1 MTAETRAAVDVG
13 MMRQAIARLL
23 PPSEDVPP
31 GLDVPSLTEALSGYM
46 NLLIPEVEKLAGGL
60 PREDVP
66 RYCAL
71 ACVGEAHGKL
81 RAQPGMGPGAD
92 VAYARKL
99 ARSLI
104 ALCDHFESLTG
115 QVMCVA
121 CDRVIRRPDDAV
133 PLDQVSN
140 SGGAI
145 SARVHAACLDA
156 PRPRR

>member
-1 MTAETRAAVDVG
+1 M
-13 MMRQAIARLL
+13 
-23 PPSEDVPP
+23 
-31 GLDVPSLTEALSGYM
+31 GL
-46 NLLIPEVEKLAGGL
+46 GG
-60 PREDVP
+60 
-66 RYCAL
+66 
-71 ACVGEAHGKL
+71 
-81 RAQPGMGPGAD
+81 D

-121 CDRVIRRPDDAV
+121 CDRAIRRPDDAV

-145 SARVHAACLDA
+145 TARVHAGCVDA